1 MHTCAS
7 KWLEPGRD
15 RESTMTFDP
24 LGSHPIQ
31 RCQIC
36 DSARLR
42 SVLFLGYVPP
52 VNTMLP
58 VDGVPS
64 AEMRFPLEL
73 KRCDDC
79 SLVQIGYAV
88 DQRILFPHTYPY
100 LSGTTRILRDNFREL
115 AEQCRDLGLLRGN
128 DPVIDIGANDGTL
141 LQPFKELGFRVLGVE
156 PSQAADVAASR
167 GIAMVKDYFSLAAA
181 KKIAAEHGRARLV
194 TTANVFAHIDG
205 VHDVV
210 DGIKT
215 LLEPGGVFISE
226 NHYLLAL
233 LETNQYD
240 TIYHEHLRYYGLS
253 SLMRLFAAHGM
264 EIFRVKRIPTHG
276 GSIRVFAAEK
286 GAMAIDASVAAALEA
301 EKRFGLTDGSALG
314 DFRARVMQSKLDLL
328 KLIADL
334 KRGGKRIFGIGAPS
348 RASTLITY
356 VGLDD
361 SVLDCIV
368 EVKGSHKLDKYMPGT
383 RIPVLDEEKL
393 YREQPDYALLLSWH
407 IADELMDN
415 LRKRGY
421 RNQFI
426 IPLPEPRLA

>member
-1 MHTCAS
+1 MNDS
-7 KWLEPGRD
+7 
-15 RESTMTFDP
+15 FDP
-24 LGSHPIQ
+24 LDSHPVQ

-36 DSARLR
+36 DSLRLR
-42 SVLFLGYVPP
+42 SILFLGYVPP
-52 VNTMLP
+52 VNTMPP
-58 VDGVPS
+58 VDGAPT
-64 AEMRFPLEL
+64 AELRFPLEL

-115 AEQCRDLGLLRGN
+115 ALQCRDLGLVRPN
-128 DPVIDIGANDGTL
+128 DAVVDIGANDGTL
-141 LQPFKELGFRVLGVE
+141 LQPFKELGIRVLGVE
-156 PSQAADVAASR
+156 PSQAADVAVSR
-167 GIAMVKDYFSLAAA
+167 GIPMVKGYFSHTTA
-181 KKIAAEHGRARLV
+181 KKIVADHGRARVV
-194 TTANVFAHIDG
+194 TAANVFAHIDD

-210 DGIKT
+210 EGIKAI
-215 LLEPGGVFISE
+215 LEPGGVFISE
-226 NHYLLAL
+226 NHYLLSL

-240 TIYHEHLRYYGLS
+240 TIYHEHLRYYSLS
-253 SLMRLFAAHGM
+253 SLIHLFGTHGM
-264 EIFRVKRIPTHG
+264 EVFRVKRIPTHG
-276 GSIRVFAAEK
+276 GSIRVFTTAK
-286 GAMAIDASVAAALEA
+286 GTMPIDSSVAAALDA
-301 EKRFGLTDGSALG
+301 ETRFGLTDGSALAN
-314 DFRARVMQSKLDLL
+314 FRERVMQSKLDLL
-328 KLIADL
+328 KLLADL
-334 KRGGKRIFGIGAPS
+334 KRNGKRIFGVGAPS

-356 VGLDD
+356 VGLDE

-383 RIPVLDEEKL
+383 RIPVYDEEKL

-421 RNQFI
+421 RKQFI